1 MSQSTK
7 FGCRARLEGPF
18 LVAGSWLVDGYRQP
32 GQSFTAVR
40 IASLLRGIVSY
51 TNMPRHPAVSRELLN
66 AALEGFERQQTRI
79 EEQITHVR
87 SMLGIRK
94 RGRPPK
100 NPAAQ
105 ESPKPPRK
113 LRKMSAAA
121 RKRIGDATRKR
132 WAALRKAKGQ

>member
-1 MSQSTK
+1 
-7 FGCRARLEGPF
+7 
-18 LVAGSWLVDGYRQP
+18 
-32 GQSFTAVR
+32 
-40 IASLLRGIVSY
+40 
-51 TNMPRHPAVSRELLN
+51 MPRYAAISRELLS
-66 AALEGFERQQTRI
+66 AALEGFERQKTRI

-87 SMLGIRK
+87 SMLGIKK

-105 ESPKPPRK
+105 GSPKPPRK
-113 LRKMSAAA
+113 RRKMSAAA

>member
-1 MSQSTK
+1 
-7 FGCRARLEGPF
+7 
-18 LVAGSWLVDGYRQP
+18 
-32 GQSFTAVR
+32 
-40 IASLLRGIVSY
+40 
-51 TNMPRHPAVSRELLN
+51 MPRHPAISRELLN
-66 AALEGFERQQTRI
+66 AALEGLERQQMRI

-105 ESPKPPRK
+105 ESQEQPRK
-113 LRKMSAAA
+113 RRKMSAAA

>member
-1 MSQSTK
+1 
-7 FGCRARLEGPF
+7 
-18 LVAGSWLVDGYRQP
+18 
-32 GQSFTAVR
+32 
-40 IASLLRGIVSY
+40 
-51 TNMPRHPAVSRELLN
+51 MPRYPAVPRELLN
-66 AALEGFERQQTRI
+66 AALEGLEIQKTRI

-87 SMLGIRK
+87 SMLGIKK

-100 NPAAQ
+100 YAAAQ

-113 LRKMSAAA
+113 RRKMSAAA